1 MFYRIVRILFI
12 STSIVAYL
20 SCGQENKSIDNKS
33 QSSASIPKDVFFNEH
48 VASIIHQKCATCHRP
63 GESGPFDLLT
73 YNDVYRRKKT
83 IVKVTHSGY
92 MPPWP
97 ADRSYSSFVGELY
110 LTDDEK
116 AILKKWVEQGAR
128 EGEAS
133 KKPTPPKFPVG
144 SQLGKPDMVIHL
156 PKQYKIEGNNKDH
169 YVIMKIPYEIP
180 EDKYVRTIEFVPGNR
195 KRVHHVNGYMVV
207 YDEGKKKDL
216 RKGEYFVNNYE
227 TDERTVWK
235 KLDIANDDGSFPLR
249 IPSATNYLPGV
260 VAPIYPE
267 GIGGFLMKKK
277 GAILLNDIHYGPSPK
292 NEVDDSYFNVF
303 FSNIPPDRKFGEFQ
317 LGTYGVS
324 KIEPALMIPP
334 DSIKTFTS
342 KYTVQNDISIVTI
355 NPHMHLLG
363 KSFIAYAVDPDGNNI
378 PLIKIDK
385 WDFRWQYFYTYKKM
399 LKIPRGSTII
409 VKATFDNTKS
419 NPFNPFNPPRW
430 VGERN
435 GSMSTTDEMLQF
447 IITYLDYKPGDEH
460 ISLEAK
466 MP

>member
-1 MFYRIVRILFI
+1 MLHRIINVFLI
-12 STSIVAYL
+12 TSIAIFIV
-20 SCGQENKSIDNKS
+20 SCGQENTNSVDSTQNS
-33 QSSASIPKDVFFNEH
+33 SIPKEIYFNEH
-48 VASIIHQKCATCHRP
+48 VAKIIHQKCATCHRP

-83 IVKVTHSGY
+83 IVKVTHNGY

-97 ADRSYSSFVGELY
+97 ADRTYSSFVGELY

-116 AILKKWVEQGAR
+116 LILKKWVEQGAR
-128 EGEAS
+128 EGDS
-133 KKPTPPKFPVG
+133 KNKPVLPTFPKG
-144 SQLGKPDMVIHL
+144 SQLGIPDLVIHL
-156 PKQYKIEGNNKDH
+156 PKKYKIDGNNKDH

-180 EDKYVRTIEFVPGNR
+180 ADKYVRTIEFVPGNR

-207 YDEGKKKDL
+207 YDEGKKKNLHD
-216 RKGEYFVNNYE
+216 GEYFVNNYE

-235 KLDIANDDGSFPLR
+235 KLNITNDDGSFPLR

-277 GAILLNDIHYGPSPK
+277 GAILLNDIHYGPSPT
-292 NEVDDSYFNVF
+292 NEEDDSYFNVF
-303 FSNIPPDRKFGEFQ
+303 FSNIPPERKFGEFQ

-342 KYTVQNDISIVTI
+342 KYTVQNDISIVTV

-363 KSFIAYAVDPDGNNI
+363 KSFIAYAIDPEGNNI

-399 LKIPRGSTII
+399 LKIPKGSTII
-409 VKATFDNTKS
+409 VKATFDNTTN

-447 IITYLDYKPGDEH
+447 IITYLDYKPGDEDLN
-460 ISLEAK
+460 LETK
-466 MP
+466 LQ

>member
-1 MFYRIVRILFI
+1 MLHRVINLFLISVIAIFY
-12 STSIVAYL
+12 T
-20 SCGQENKSIDNKS
+20 SCGQEKTGSVDTKQNI
-33 QSSASIPKDVFFNEH
+33 SIPKEIYFNEH
-48 VASIIHQKCATCHRP
+48 VAKIIHQKCATCHRP

-110 LTDDEK
+110 LTDEEK
-116 AILKKWVEQGAR
+116 AVLKKWVEQGAR
-128 EGEAS
+128 EGDS
-133 KKPTPPKFPVG
+133 KNKPVLPSFPQG
-144 SQLGKPDMVIHL
+144 SQLGNPDLVIRL
-156 PKQYKIEGNNKDH
+156 PKKYKIEGNNKDH

-207 YDEGKKKDL
+207 YDEGKKKSL
-216 RKGEYFVNNYE
+216 HTGEYFVNNYE

-235 KLDIANDDGSFPLR
+235 RLNITNDDGSFPLR

-277 GAILLNDIHYGPSPK
+277 GAILLNDIHYGPSPT
-292 NEVDDSYFNVF
+292 NEEDDSYFNVF
-303 FSNIPPDRKFGEFQ
+303 FSNIPPERKFGEFQ

-342 KYTVQNDISIVTI
+342 KYTVQNDISIVTV

-363 KSFIAYAVDPDGNNI
+363 KSFIAYAIDPEGNTI
-378 PLIKIDK
+378 PLIKINK

-399 LKIPRGSTII
+399 LKIPKGSTII
-409 VKATFDNTKS
+409 VKATFDNTKN
-419 NPFNPFNPPRW
+419 NPFNPFDPPRW
-430 VGERN
+430 VGERD

-447 IITYLDYKPGDEH
+447 IITYLDYKPGDEQ
-460 ISLEAK
+460 INLETK
-466 MP
+466 VQ

>member
-1 MFYRIVRILFI
+1 MLHRVINVFLISTITIFI
-12 STSIVAYL
+12 S
-20 SCGQENKSIDNKS
+20 SCGQEKT
-33 QSSASIPKDVFFNEH
+33 SSVDTKQNISIPKEIYFNEH
-48 VASIIHQKCATCHRP
+48 VAKIIHQKCATCHRP

-83 IVKVTHSGY
+83 IVKVTHNGY

-97 ADRSYSSFVGELY
+97 ADRNYSSFVGELF
-110 LTDDEK
+110 LTDEEK
-116 AILKKWVEQGAR
+116 LILKNWVAQGAR
-128 EGEAS
+128 EGDS
-133 KKPTPPKFPVG
+133 KNKPAVPSFPKG
-144 SQLGKPDMVIHL
+144 SQLGKPDLVIHL
-156 PKQYKIEGNNKDH
+156 PKQYKIQGNNKDH

-207 YDEGKKKDL
+207 YDEGKKKSL
-216 RKGEYFVNNYE
+216 HTGEYFVNNYE

-235 KLDIANDDGSFPLR
+235 KLNITNDDGSFPLR

-277 GAILLNDIHYGPSPK
+277 GAILLNDIHYGPSPT
-292 NEVDDSYFNVF
+292 NEIDDSYFNVF
-303 FSNIPPDRKFGEFQ
+303 FSSIPPERKFGEFQ

-342 KYTVQNDISIVTI
+342 KYTVQNDISIVTV

-363 KSFIAYAVDPDGNNI
+363 KSFVAYAIDPEGNNI

-399 LKIPRGSTII
+399 LKIPKGSTII
-409 VKATFDNTKS
+409 VKATFDNTKN
-419 NPFNPFNPPRW
+419 NPFNPFDPPRW

-447 IITYLDYKPGDEH
+447 IITYLDYKPGDEL
-460 ISLEAK
+460 INLETK
-466 MP
+466 LK

>member
-1 MFYRIVRILFI
+1 MLHRVINVFLI
-12 STSIVAYL
+12 SIIATIYS
-20 SCGQENKSIDNKS
+20 SCGQEKTSNVDIKHTT
-33 QSSASIPKDVFFNEH
+33 SIPKEIYFNEH
-48 VASIIHQKCATCHRP
+48 VAKIIHQKCATCHRP

-97 ADRSYSSFVGELY
+97 ADRTYSSFVGELY
-110 LTDDEK
+110 LTDEEK
-116 AILKKWVEQGAR
+116 LILKNWVAQGAR
-128 EGEAS
+128 EGDS
-133 KKPTPPKFPVG
+133 KNKPVLPTFPKG
-144 SQLGKPDMVIHL
+144 SQLGKPDLVIHL
-156 PKQYKIEGNNKDH
+156 PKKYKIEGNNKDH

-207 YDEGKKKDL
+207 YDEGKKKNLHD
-216 RKGEYFVNNYE
+216 GEYFVNNYE

-235 KLDIANDDGSFPLR
+235 RLKITNDDGSFPLR

-292 NEVDDSYFNVF
+292 NEEDDSYFNVF
-303 FSNIPPDRKFGEFQ
+303 FSNIPPERKFGEFQ

-342 KYTVQNDISIVTI
+342 KYTVQNDISIVTV

-363 KSFIAYAVDPDGNNI
+363 KSFIAYAIDPDGNNI
-378 PLIKIDK
+378 PLIKINK
-385 WDFRWQYFYTYKKM
+385 WDFRWQYFYTFKKM
-399 LKIPRGSTII
+399 LKIPKGSTII
-409 VKATFDNTKS
+409 VKATFDNTKN
-419 NPFNPFNPPRW
+419 NPFNPFDPPRW
-430 VGERN
+430 VGERD

-447 IITYLDYKPGDEH
+447 IITYLDYKPGDEQLN
-460 ISLEAK
+460 LETRLQ
-466 MP
+466 